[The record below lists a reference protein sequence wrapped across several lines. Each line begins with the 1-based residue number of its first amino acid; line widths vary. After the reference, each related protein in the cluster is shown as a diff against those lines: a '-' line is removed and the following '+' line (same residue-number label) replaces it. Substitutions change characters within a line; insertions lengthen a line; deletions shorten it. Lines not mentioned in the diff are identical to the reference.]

1 MGRPVRSG
9 TWPRSCWCEPLS
21 RSLSGSLA
29 CAMTNGLCT
38 FDDLVRT
45 PDDGQR
51 YEVIDGSLVV
61 TPMAG
66 GEHQPLVRLLFEQIF
81 KASSPDLVVLPG
93 AQLHLGTDAPIHDL
107 VVVRDQALSL
117 I

>member
-1 MGRPVRSG
+1 
-9 TWPRSCWCEPLS
+9 
-21 RSLSGSLA
+21 
-29 CAMTNGLCT
+29 MTNGLYT

-66 GEHQPLVRLLFEQIF
+66 GEHQPLVGLLFEQIF
-81 KASSPDLVVLPG
+81 KASSQRIAGCSLEVTLCHLPVLASRGIARLVLDERTFEQHG
-93 AQLHLGTDAPIHDL
+93 
-107 VVVRDQALSL
+107 VVAM
-117 I
+117 